1 MNGID
6 IYLFLVA
13 HGPIPRPPRIL
24 KAQEDVWQ
32 RMTLDNLKLDYTQ
45 RGYVLWIECVM
56 EQARLLNKN
65 GNQIKQKLIDGLP
78 AFFNTEKS
86 AMRHNNTFVYPAL
99 LGGVPEYAMTS
110 LAANVHPMA
119 GQQDGES
126 LLMSYF
132 PDFMAK
138 ASETKQINT
147 TWTADGYTK
156 ALDKSKFLLWRS
168 KIVHK

>member
-1 MNGID
+1 
-6 IYLFLVA
+6 
-13 HGPIPRPPRIL
+13 
-24 KAQEDVWQ
+24 
-32 RMTLDNLKLDYTQ
+32 MTFDSLKLDYTQ

-65 GNQIKQKLIDGLP
+65 GIQIKQKLIDGLP

-86 AMRHNNTFVYPAL
+86 AMRHNNTYVYPAL

-132 PDFMAK
+132 ADFISK
-138 ASETKQINT
+138 ASETKQIPLGGLPST
-147 TWTADGYTK
+147 PPGSVLSPDCELLQGWVIPDGN
-156 ALDKSKFLLWRS
+156 LLS
-168 KIVHK
+168 EVLS